1 MKVSKKS
8 ISKKKLSIADIN
20 KNNSI
25 EIEHT
30 IRKIKEK
37 ELRLTIFWVFIFLFT
52 FISSA
57 VVVGFSFKNISNY
70 NEINSNNLI
79 IEFGSHENVL
89 DDIITLD
96 NNSVLTYEDGLNSQ
110 SYTFKIKNNSSK
122 KVKYIVKLVDDYSM
136 IEYDECYDML
146 FDKKYMFFSLNSN
159 IIGIVSDLYNGNDY
173 VIYKDSIDG
182 GESLNFDFKIWVD
195 KKYINNG
202 HYHGK
207 IIVEEIE
214 GD

>member
-1 MKVSKKS
+1 
-8 ISKKKLSIADIN
+8 
-20 KNNSI
+20 
-25 EIEHT
+25 
-30 IRKIKEK
+30 
-37 ELRLTIFWVFIFLFT
+37 
-52 FISSA
+52 
-57 VVVGFSFKNISNY
+57 
-70 NEINSNNLI
+70 
-79 IEFGSHENVL
+79 
-89 DDIITLD
+89 
-96 NNSVLTYEDGLNSQ
+96 
-110 SYTFKIKNNSSK
+110 
-122 KVKYIVKLVDDYSM
+122 M

-202 HYHGK
+202 HCHGK